1 MKKHMNTRIN
11 ASALKTAITAALLVF
26 ALAFTLCFS
35 ALAQSGN
42 EYNVA
47 PADFEVVGSDVSAMS
62 TTDIHGAGVT
72 GSVFSQKSITV
83 LHYFST
89 WSPDCIR
96 ELGYMQHALN
106 TFGSGEIAVYGLLY
120 EDPSS
125 TPESCDALFEQ
136 LGLSYRCLRLDSV
149 LSQLVGVYPY
159 IPQTFLV
166 NSNGI
171 VVDHFPATFDSA
183 AQLEA
188 LIEHELDHP
197 SLFHEV
203 RFMDGLTGE
212 LIQEVNVAN
221 GGSAVPPTPPVH
233 EDYEFSHWSGSYE
246 NVTEDRVVTAVY
258 VLVFDHYLPGDVD
271 QDGRLTTADALI
283 VLRHVIGT
291 DWNSNVLLYGD
302 LDDDGLATI
311 VDAVL
316 LLRIALGLTNA

>member
-1 MKKHMNTRIN
+1 MKKHTNTCMN
-11 ASALKTAITAALLVF
+11 ASARKTVITAALLVF
-26 ALAFTLCFS
+26 AFAFTLCFS
-35 ALAQSGN
+35 SLAESYN

-47 PADFEVVGSDVSAMS
+47 PDDLEVVGSDVSAMS
-62 TTDIHGAGVT
+62 TPDIHGAGVT

-106 TFGSGEIAVYGLLY
+106 TFGSSEIAVYGLLY
-120 EDPSS
+120 EDTTS
-125 TPESCDALFEQ
+125 TPASCAALFDQ
-136 LGLSYRCLRLDSV
+136 LGLTYRCLRLDSV
-149 LSQLVGVYPY
+149 LTQLVGVYPY

-166 NSNGI
+166 NSDGI

-188 LIEHELDHP
+188 LIEQELGHP

-212 LIQEVNVAN
+212 LILEVNVAN
-221 GGSAVPPTPPVH
+221 GGSAVPPTPPAH

-271 QDGRLTTADALI
+271 LDGMLTTADALM

-291 DWNSNVLLYGD
+291 DWSLNVLLYGD
-302 LDDDGLATI
+302 FDDDGAATI
-311 VDAVL
+311 VDAML
-316 LLRIALGLTNA
+316 ILRTALGLTNV